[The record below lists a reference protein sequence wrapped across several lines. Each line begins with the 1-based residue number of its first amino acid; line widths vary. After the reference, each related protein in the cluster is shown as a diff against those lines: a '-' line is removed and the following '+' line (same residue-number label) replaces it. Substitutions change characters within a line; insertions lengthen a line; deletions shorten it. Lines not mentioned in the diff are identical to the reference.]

1 MRTYMQELIQSIAVA
16 EDFCKQYG
24 VHGWNKLRGHRR
36 MLSKK
41 GYVEVVDMFM
51 LRDIKEE
58 LNLPESLELSKL
70 LAEYF
75 A

>member
-1 MRTYMQELIQSIAVA
+1 MEQLIYAIDAA
-16 EDFCKQYG
+16 EDYCKAYD
-24 VHGWNKLRGHRR
+24 VKGWTKLRAHRR

-51 LRDIKEE
+51 LRHLQEE
-58 LNLPESLELSKL
+58 LNLPQSLELSKL

>member
-1 MRTYMQELIQSIAVA
+1 MEELIYSIAEA
-16 EDFCKQYG
+16 EDYCRTNE
-24 VHGWNKLRGHRR
+24 VNGWSKLRGHRR

-58 LNLPESLELSKL
+58 LNLPESLKLSKL